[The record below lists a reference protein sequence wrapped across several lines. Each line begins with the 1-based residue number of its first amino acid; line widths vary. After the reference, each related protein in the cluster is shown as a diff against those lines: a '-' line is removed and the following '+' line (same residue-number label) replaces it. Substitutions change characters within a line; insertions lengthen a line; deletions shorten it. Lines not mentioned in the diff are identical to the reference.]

1 VAAAA
6 ADLVAAAVVAATV
19 AAAESATAGNRFRLV
34 CFEEGGC
41 YREVAAPLGVSA
53 AVRSCHSQEEDAKT
67 ASSDGRFV
75 DARRKRVE
83 SLGTVPSATV
93 SLSDLQTFSF
103 RRSPV
108 LVVENFWSADE
119 RQYFRD
125 AMNQAAWKSLL
136 DLPKVREDFPQSGNW
151 AKAEI
156 DASQGNRLLSR
167 LQLPCIQ
174 EHMESFPNII
184 GRHMG
189 FSYYS
194 YSAGDCLLTHDDTSQ
209 GEPMG
214 GRRAPLRRIALVSY
228 FHEEWQ
234 SDWGGELI
242 VYETRSAHTA
252 EKPVLSVTH
261 CIEPRPGSLVMFT
274 VPRFHRVC
282 RVDQTAG
289 QHRRLSIAG
298 WFMTEHA

>member
-1 VAAAA
+1 MKNQMGVMPSVVAL
-6 ADLVAAAVVAATV
+6 ADL
-19 AAAESATAGNRFRLV
+19 
-34 CFEEGGC
+34 
-41 YREVAAPLGVSA
+41 
-53 AVRSCHSQEEDAKT
+53 
-67 ASSDGRFV
+67 SS
-75 DARRKRVE
+75 
-83 SLGTVPSATV
+83 
-93 SLSDLQTFSF
+93 FSF
-103 RRSPV
+103 RTSPV
-108 LVVENFWSADE
+108 LVVENFWSAKE
-119 RQYFRD
+119 RKFFREG
-125 AMNQAAWKSLL
+125 MQHAAWKSLSN
-136 DLPKVREDFPQSGNW
+136 LPNVREDFPNSGNW

-156 DASQGNRLLSR
+156 GPVQGQRFLSR

-174 EHMESFPNII
+174 EYIESFPNIT
-184 GRHMG
+184 GRHVG

-194 YSAGDCLLTHDDTSQ
+194 YSAGDCLLTHDDTDQ
-209 GEPMG
+209 GHLMG
-214 GRRAPLRRIALVSY
+214 GRPAPLRRIAIVTY

-242 VYETRSAHTA
+242 VYAKRPDHTA
-252 EKPVLSVTH
+252 ERIDLVPTH

>member
-1 VAAAA
+1 MSGPVG
-6 ADLVAAAVVAATV
+6 VQNAAVST
-19 AAAESATAGNRFRLV
+19 
-34 CFEEGGC
+34 
-41 YREVAAPLGVSA
+41 
-53 AVRSCHSQEEDAKT
+53 EDLPA
-67 ASSDGRFV
+67 
-75 DARRKRVE
+75 
-83 SLGTVPSATV
+83 
-93 SLSDLQTFSF
+93 FSF
-103 RRSPV
+103 RTSPV

-119 RQYFRD
+119 RRYFRE
-125 AMNQAAWKSLL
+125 AMNAAAWKSLS
-136 DLPKVREDFPQSGNW
+136 DLPNVREDFPNSGNW

-156 DASQGNRLLSR
+156 APPQGQRFLSR
-167 LQLPCIQ
+167 LQLPCIY
-174 EHMESFPNII
+174 EYIESFPNIV

-194 YSAGDCLLTHDDTSQ
+194 YSAGDCLLTHDDTDQ
-209 GEPMG
+209 GHPMG

-228 FHEEWQ
+228 FHDEWR

-242 VYETRSAHTA
+242 VYAKRPGHTA
-252 EKPVLSVTH
+252 EQPDLIATH

-282 RVDQTAG
+282 RIDETAG